1 MAPRA
6 TKTGPTKKT
15 LILRE
20 ASALGKQH
28 YSPSDIEELQRR
40 IFEHAGPAWKPSLSY
55 VASVLEDAG
64 FEVLTSARADTTGRF
79 EREFHHLLHF
89 STFEE
94 TEKCLS
100 HLLELLRQFQ
110 AASEKAAIERVFET
124 ARLGR
129 TRAERIARN
138 PKVDADKR
146 VEKSEI
152 AQWFKVWLDLP
163 EAFEGWLEL
172 RKQSPEFVEKFG
184 NMEQN

>member
-20 ASALGKQH
+20 ASAMGKQRF
-28 YSPSDIEELQRR
+28 SSAEIEGLQRH
-40 IFEHAGPAWKPSLSY
+40 ILEHAGPAWKPSLSY
-55 VASVLEDAG
+55 IASTLEDAG
-64 FEVLTSARADTTGRF
+64 FEVITSTRADTGGRF
-79 EREFHHLLHF
+79 EKEFHHLLHF

-94 TEKCLS
+94 SEKCLS

-110 AASEKAAIERVFET
+110 AAGEKAAMERVFET

-138 PKVDADKR
+138 PKVDKHKR
-146 VEKSEI
+146 TEKSEI

-163 EAFEGWLEL
+163 DAFEGWLEL
-172 RKQSPEFVEKFG
+172 RKQSPEFAEKFG
-184 NMEQN
+184 NIEQN